1 MKLSYQHVQSAST
14 KLAINDFWVIENEFG
29 VHWHY
34 HPEIE
39 ICYIKQ
45 GSGHRI
51 VGDSVKPFTDGDLV
65 LVGSNLPHCWITDKL
80 FNESDKDI
88 EVYVI
93 QFHAD
98 IFSTNVEELKSLHQ
112 FLMQAQRGLSFD
124 MNVLPL
130 LVAQLAAIESA
141 DAVNTYVNLLKL
153 LLTMKESE
161 SYHMLTTPNYTI
173 QTSDKAEHRITL
185 VCNYIQ
191 QHYHKSISLEELAK
205 IASMNA
211 SSFSRFFKSKI
222 GKSPI
227 NYLNEVRM
235 NNACTNLINTKD
247 KVYKIAYDVGFQ
259 SVAHFNKLFLNY
271 IGQTPKAYRNS
282 ILK

>member
-1 MKLSYQHVQSAST
+1 MKLSYQHIKSTST
-14 KLAINDFWVIENEFG
+14 KLAINDFWVIDHKFG

-51 VGDSVKPFTDGDLV
+51 VGDSVQSFTDGDLV

-80 FNESDKDI
+80 FNESDKNI

-93 QFHAD
+93 QFTAD
-98 IFSTNVEELKSLHQ
+98 IFSKNVEELKNLHH
-112 FLMQAQRGLSFD
+112 FLTLAQRGLSFD
-124 MNVLPL
+124 TVSMPELVEKLVTIEASKDVNKYIHL
-130 LVAQLAAIESA
+130 L
-141 DAVNTYVNLLKL
+141 DLLC
-153 LLTMKESE
+153 TMKASE
-161 SYHMLTTPNYTI
+161 AFDMLTTPNYSI

-205 IASMNA
+205 IASMNT

-247 KVYKIAYDVGFQ
+247 KVYKIAFDVGFH

-271 IGQTPKAYRNS
+271 KGQTPKAYRNS

>member
-1 MKLSYQHVQSAST
+1 MKLSYQHIKSAST
-14 KLAINDFWVIENEFG
+14 KLTINDFWVIENEFG

-51 VGDSVKPFTDGDLV
+51 VGDSVKSFTDGDLV

-80 FNESDKDI
+80 FNESDKNI
-88 EVYVI
+88 EVFVI
-93 QFHAD
+93 QFTAD
-98 IFSTNVEELKSLHQ
+98 IFSLNVEELKRLHD
-112 FLMQAQRGLSFD
+112 FLMLAQRGLSFD
-124 MNVLPL
+124 INQSPE
-130 LVAQLAAIESA
+130 LVE
-141 DAVNTYVNLLKL
+141 KL
-153 LLTMKESE
+153 LLIEASDDMNKYINLLQLLLNMKEGNAFS
-161 SYHMLTTPNYTI
+161 MLTTPNYTI
-173 QTSDKAEHRITL
+173 QASDKAEHRITL

-191 QHYHKSISLEELAK
+191 QHYNKAISLEELAK
-205 IASMNA
+205 LAAMNT

-235 NNACTNLINTKD
+235 NNACTNLVNTKD
-247 KVYKIAYDVGFQ
+247 KVYKIAYDVGFH

-271 IGQTPKAYRNS
+271 KGQTPKAYRNS